1 MRKIGTIADE
11 NQARIFSDY
20 LYSMGIAN
28 QIQKDQQQLWHIWVH
43 DEDQLNQSKVMLS
56 EFLSDPEAPKF
67 RAAISQAHQKRQQEH
82 EELKAFRKRMFYG
95 QQIFPQYDRKGVL
108 TMTLI
113 GICVVVAILTRLGSD
128 FTLARY
134 LMISESMGGGLIEII
149 R

>member
-1 MRKIGTIADE
+1 
-11 NQARIFSDY
+11 
-20 LYSMGIAN
+20 
-28 QIQKDQQQLWHIWVH
+28 
-43 DEDQLNQSKVMLS
+43 MLS

-134 LMISESMGGGLIEII
+134 LMISESMGGGLIEISSGQVWRLI
-149 R
+149 TPIFIHFGFFHIFFNMLWLRDLGSMIEQRQSPWILVSNCNI